1 VRFAARQVKVR
12 YTGNVLE
19 DWRVGVNRFDVVA
32 MGKR

>member
-1 VRFAARQVKVR
+1 VRFSGRLVKVK

-19 DWRVGVNRFDVVA
+19 DWRVGVSKLDIVA

>member
-1 VRFAARQVKVR
+1 VRFAGRQVKVK
-12 YTGNVLE
+12 YTGAILG